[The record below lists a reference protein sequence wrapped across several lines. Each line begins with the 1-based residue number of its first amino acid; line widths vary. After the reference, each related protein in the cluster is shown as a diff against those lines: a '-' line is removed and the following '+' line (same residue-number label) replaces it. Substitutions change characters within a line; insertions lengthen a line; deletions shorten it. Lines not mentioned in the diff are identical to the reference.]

1 MKLKEQLE
9 RKIKAEGKSLK
20 TFETYWHYCEDY
32 FLWLKNAKG
41 CWTHPKDAGRSEV
54 EQWLS
59 WMANDR
65 HCAKS
70 SQNTALQSVL
80 YLYRMLGVDIKDV
93 SALRSKRA
101 VHTREVM
108 SVEDVGRLFEQ
119 MSGVSLLAAQLMY
132 GCGLRISDVAAIRL
146 KDINFERS
154 QLSIKEGKGDK
165 WRFAS
170 FPSVIHD
177 AVKRQI
183 ESVKVVWRHDQQ
195 DNPNGVSLPDSY
207 RKKAPNAARELRWYW
222 LFPGENLSKGHEGVF
237 CRHHRH
243 ADHIARQ
250 IKEAADR
257 AGIITRVTSHVLR
270 HSYATHAHEQGVPVR
285 TLMQLLGHESIETT
299 EIYLHADKNGATA
312 AHSPLTQLLKSEHI
326 HAPIQERVTGPV
338 TLKLFRGE
346 AV

>member
-1 MKLKEQLE
+1 MKLREQLE
-9 RKIKAEGKSLK
+9 RKIKAEGKSVK
-20 TFETYWHYCEDY
+20 TYETYWHYCEDY
-32 FLWLKNAKG
+32 LLWLKNHRG

-80 YLYRMLGVDIKDV
+80 YLYRM
-93 SALRSKRA
+93 
-101 VHTREVM
+101 
-108 SVEDVGRLFEQ
+108 
-119 MSGVSLLAAQLMY
+119 
-132 GCGLRISDVAAIRL
+132 
-146 KDINFERS
+146 
-154 QLSIKEGKGDK
+154 
-165 WRFAS
+165 
-170 FPSVIHD
+170 SVIHES
-177 AVKRQI
+177 VKMQI

-222 LFPGENLSKGHEGVF
+222 LFPGEQLSKGHEGVL

-243 ADHIARQ
+243 TDHIARQ

-299 EIYLHADKNGATA
+299 EIYLHADKHGATA
-312 AHSPLTQLLKSEHI
+312 AHSPLTQLLKSERM
-326 HAPIQERVTGPV
+326 HAPERERVTGPV
-338 TLKLFRGE
+338 TLKVYRGE
-346 AV
+346 VG